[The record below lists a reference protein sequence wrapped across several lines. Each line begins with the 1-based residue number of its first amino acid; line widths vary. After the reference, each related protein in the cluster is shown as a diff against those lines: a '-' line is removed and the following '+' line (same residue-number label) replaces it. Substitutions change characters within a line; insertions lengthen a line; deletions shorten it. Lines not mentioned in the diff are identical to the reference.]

1 MADMLP
7 NWQRITAQL
16 LPPVVLGAVAFALA
30 LAITDP
36 PGPGLDPDAM
46 AYLGAAESLSAHG
59 EFRVPTTHWASADS
73 TEPLAHFPPGYPT
86 ALALPVRLGMH
97 PTQAARL
104 VQATAA
110 FITVATLVV
119 IVTAASSAVTAALV
133 VIALFTMTSMHEVH
147 ASVLSEP
154 VFLACLML
162 TLLGLVRWPERPL
175 AAALPAAA
183 GVITRYAGLSLVGAA
198 ALWALMQPGS
208 WAARIRRAVVV
219 VLPAVMLQGAW
230 VLRTRLLNGPEDIR
244 TFELYGNLGPMLAQG
259 GMTLAAWLVP
269 DAEANTMP
277 MRYHGAIA
285 VAAGTA
291 LVALATMGA
300 AWIRYDRRSND
311 DARAQRS
318 RVAWRT
324 IQALGVIVACYA
336 AVVGASR
343 VLADPDIPLDERILA
358 PALLLFTMTAGITL
372 HAWRSHTRL
381 VVARIAV
388 TIAFAGW
395 WVLAV
400 EAVRG
405 EVHYALDWGS
415 DFAGHQWRTSETL
428 AWARTT
434 GRGMP
439 LWSNWPAAVYFHLH
453 RPARE
458 LPREAGAAELEALAD
473 TLRVRHGRILMFDAR
488 ASEFATMDMLRRTR
502 GLRVAAELPDGT
514 VFEASAP

>member
-1 MADMLP
+1 MADMAP

-16 LPPVVLGAVAFALA
+16 LPPVALGAVAFALA

-46 AYLGAAESLSAHG
+46 AYLGAAESLAMHG
-59 EFRVPTTHWASADS
+59 EFRAPTTTWASADS
-73 TEPLAHFPPGYPT
+73 TEPLAHFPPGYP
-86 ALALPVRLGMH
+86 AVLAIPVSLGMQ
-97 PTQAARL
+97 PAQAARL

-119 IVTAASSAVTAALV
+119 IVTAASSGITAVLV
-133 VIALFTMTSMHEVH
+133 VIALLTMTAMHEVH

-183 GVITRYAGLSLVGAA
+183 GVITRYAGLSLVAAA

-208 WAARIRRAVVV
+208 WPARIRRAVVV
-219 VLPAVMLQGAW
+219 VLPAMVLQGAW

-244 TFELYGNLGPMLAQG
+244 TFELYGNLRPMLAQG
-259 GMTLAAWLVP
+259 AGTLAAWLVP
-269 DAEANTMP
+269 DAESSTMP
-277 MRYHGAIA
+277 MRDHGAIA
-285 VAAGTA
+285 IGAAVA
-291 LVALATMGA
+291 LVTLAMLGA
-300 AWIRYDRRSND
+300 AWISYDRESSND
-311 DARAQRS
+311 VRARS

-324 IQALGVIVACYA
+324 MQAVALIVGCYA

-343 VLADPDIPLDERILA
+343 VLADPDIPLDERMLA
-358 PALLLFTMTAGITL
+358 PVLLLFTLTAGITF
-372 HAWRSHTRL
+372 HAWWLHTRL
-381 VVARIAV
+381 VVARVAV
-388 TIAFAGW
+388 AVALGGW
-395 WVLAV
+395 WLLAAQ
-400 EAVRG
+400 AVRG

-415 DFAGHQWRTSETL
+415 DFAGHEWRTSETL
-428 AWARTT
+428 AWARTS
-434 GRGMP
+434 GRGVP
-439 LWSNWPAAVYFHLH
+439 LWSNWPAAVYFYLH

-458 LPREAGAAELEALAD
+458 LPRDADVAELAAFAD

-488 ASEFATMDMLRRTR
+488 TDEFPSMEVLRRTP

-514 VFEASAP
+514 VFEATAP